1 MPVYLHMK
9 QIHFLNNS
17 TMKSNLL
24 LVLGT
29 LLLWAPL
36 VVAQDAETEVRALI
50 TQRDQEI
57 KAAVRGMKEDPAL
70 QEVARSL
77 INDQIDFEEMGR
89 LSLGRYYE
97 DISVQ
102 QRQDFVEVFGEIVRS
117 QSLGD
122 LSVYEAPVTIGTVV
136 VRDNKASVSTV
147 AEIRGTD
154 VEVSYQLHRKGDKW
168 WLYDIIIDGVG
179 TVEGYSVSFQTYV
192 RKRGFDAFM
201 QSLRK
206 RLATTE

>member
-1 MPVYLHMK
+1 MK
-9 QIHFLNNS
+9 QIHFLNSS

-36 VVAQDAETEVRALI
+36 VVAQDAETEVRTLI

-57 KAAVRGMKEDPAL
+57 KAAVRGMKEDPGL

-97 DISVQ
+97 DISEQ

>member
-1 MPVYLHMK
+1 
-9 QIHFLNNS
+9 
-17 TMKSNLL
+17 MKSHLL

-50 TQRDQEI
+50 TERDQEI

-97 DISVQ
+97 DISAQ
-102 QRQDFVEVFGEIVRS
+102 QRKDFVEVFGEIVRS

-122 LSVYEAPVTIGTVV
+122 LSVYEAPVTIGSVEV
-136 VRDNKASVSTV
+136 KDNKASVSTI
-147 AEIRGTD
+147 AEIRGSN
-154 VEVSYQLHRKGDKW
+154 VEVSYRLHRKGDKW

-206 RLATTE
+206 RLAVTE

>member
-1 MPVYLHMK
+1 MK
-9 QIHFLNNS
+9 QIHFLNSS

-24 LVLGT
+24 LVLGAP
-29 LLLWAPL
+29 LLWAPL

-97 DISVQ
+97 DISEQ

-122 LSVYEAPVTIGTVV
+122 LSVYEAPVTIESVV
-136 VRDNKASVSTV
+136 VKDNKASVSTI

-154 VEVSYQLHRKGDKW
+154 VEVLYQLHRKGDKW

>member
-1 MPVYLHMK
+1 
-9 QIHFLNNS
+9 
-17 TMKSNLL
+17 MKSNLL

-102 QRQDFVEVFGEIVRS
+102 QRQDFVEIFGEIVRS

-122 LSVYEAPVTIGTVV
+122 LSVYEAPVTIGTVM

-154 VEVSYQLHRKGDKW
+154 VEVSYQLHRKGGKW

>member
-1 MPVYLHMK
+1 MPAYSHMK

-24 LVLGT
+24 LVLGA

-36 VVAQDAETEVRALI
+36 VVAQDAEMGVRTLI

-77 INDQIDFEEMGR
+77 INDQIDFEKMGR

-97 DISVQ
+97 DISAQ
-102 QRQDFVEVFGEIVRS
+102 QRQDFIEVFGEIVRS

-122 LSVYEAPVTIGTVV
+122 LSVYEAPVTIGSVV
-136 VRDNKASVSTV
+136 VKDNKASVSTI
-147 AEIRGTD
+147 AEIRGSD
-154 VEVSYQLHRKGDKW
+154 VEVLYKLHQKGDKW

-206 RLATTE
+206 RLAATE

>member
-1 MPVYLHMK
+1 
-9 QIHFLNNS
+9 
-17 TMKSNLL
+17 MKSNLL
-24 LVLGT
+24 LVLGA

-36 VVAQDAETEVRALI
+36 VVAQDAEMGVRTLI

-77 INDQIDFEEMGR
+77 INDQIDFEKMGR

-97 DISVQ
+97 DISAQ
-102 QRQDFVEVFGEIVRS
+102 QRQDFIEVFGEIVRS

-122 LSVYEAPVTIGTVV
+122 LSVYEAPVTIGSVV
-136 VRDNKASVSTV
+136 VKDNKASVSTI
-147 AEIRGTD
+147 AEIRGSD
-154 VEVSYQLHRKGDKW
+154 VEVLYKLHQKGDKW

-206 RLATTE
+206 RLAATE

>member
-36 VVAQDAETEVRALI
+36 VAAQDAETEVRLLI

-122 LSVYEAPVTIGTVV
+122 LSVYEAPVTVESVV
-136 VRDNKASVSTV
+136 VRDNKASVSTI

-154 VEVSYQLHRKGDKW
+154 VEVLYQLHRKGDKW